1 MNFDENIG
9 MKTNLG
15 NADRVIRILVAIII
29 ATLYFTNII
38 SGTLALILLVV
49 AGVLFLTAIMA
60 FCPLYF
66 ILHLNSNKKEIQ

>member
-15 NADRVIRILVAIII
+15 NADRVIRIILAMII

-38 SGTLALILLVV
+38 SGTLALVLLIV
-49 AGVLFLTAIMA
+49 AGVLFLTAVIS

-66 ILHLNSNKKEIQ
+66 ILHLNSSKKQIQ